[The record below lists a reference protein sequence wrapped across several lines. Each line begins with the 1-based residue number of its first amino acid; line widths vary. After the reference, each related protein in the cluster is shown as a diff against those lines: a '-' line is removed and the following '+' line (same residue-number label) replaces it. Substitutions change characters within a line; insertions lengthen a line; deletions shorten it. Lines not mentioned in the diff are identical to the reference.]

1 MDPLTYTL
9 TENKLRN
16 NTAAPGQR
24 GTADIMVYSLLAA
37 VFLFRLVYAN
47 FLGLVPDEA
56 YYWDWSRNLSF
67 GYFDHPPMIAWLI
80 FLSRNVFGET
90 FLGVRA
96 AVIACAF
103 LASVFSYLVAKKY
116 VVKTSSILL
125 WAVLSNSVILFCIG
139 SILATPDIP
148 LVLFWS
154 LSLLLGY
161 KAVFESS
168 SGSWVL
174 LGLAAGLGFLSKY
187 TFALFPLS
195 LVFFLVFSREQRFW
209 FGRWQP
215 YVAGCAAFLVFLPN
229 LAWNQRHH
237 WQTLLFQ
244 TSHGV
249 GMHPS
254 LHFNT
259 FGDFIAGQLGVLSL
273 FPFVLLVWAIVLF
286 LKKRP
291 MQDRVFYLVSFC
303 LVPFGFFLMASLQ
316 KKVEANWAACAYV
329 SGLILVSL
337 FWENLDPDKNRLI
350 RRFALASAAIS
361 VIAGAVILWHVQHS
375 FLPLPPQNDPATQV
389 RGWKNLA
396 KDIDAI
402 RARIDPRR
410 AMPVC
415 ANRYQEASLFGFYLP
430 DHPETFALNT
440 GSRDN
445 QYSLWPNRRPAA
457 ASSVM
462 FLHSP
467 DDPYI
472 DTIFKRNFCL
482 FALRDKAALHQGKNQ
497 ESTWGVFTGLLR

>member
-1 MDPLTYTL
+1 MNPLTSDL

-16 NTAAPGQR
+16 DTDAPGQR
-24 GTADIMVYSLLAA
+24 GGTDILIYSLLAA
-37 VFLFRLVYAN
+37 VFLFRLIYAH

-56 YYWDWSRNLSF
+56 YYWDWSRGLSW

-80 FLSRNVFGET
+80 FLSRNVFGDT
-90 FLGVRA
+90 TLGVRA
-96 AVIACAF
+96 ATIACAF

-116 VVKTSSILL
+116 TAKTSSFLL
-125 WAVLSNSVILFCIG
+125 WATLSNSVILFCVG

-161 KAVFESS
+161 KALFESS
-168 SGSWVL
+168 STSWMF

-195 LVFFLVFSREQRFW
+195 FVFFLAVSREHRFW

-215 YVAGCAAFLVFLPN
+215 YAAACIAFLVFLPN
-229 LAWNQRHH
+229 LVWNRHHH
-237 WQTLLFQ
+237 WQTFAFQ
-244 TSHGV
+244 ASHGL
-249 GMHPS
+249 GTHAS
-254 LHFNT
+254 LHFDT
-259 FGDFIAGQLGVLSL
+259 LGDFIASQLGVLSL
-273 FPFVLLVWAIVLF
+273 FPFVLLVWASVFFIKSKPLQS
-286 LKKRP
+286 RI
-291 MQDRVFYLVSFC
+291 FYLISFC
-303 LVPFGFFLMASLQ
+303 LVPFGVFLITSLH

-329 SGLILVSL
+329 SGLVLVSL
-337 FWENLDPDKNRLI
+337 FWENLDPQKNRSI
-350 RRFALASAAIS
+350 RRFAVASAAIS
-361 VIAGAVILWHVQHS
+361 VIAGGVILWHIQQP

-389 RGWKNLA
+389 RGWNGLA
-396 KDIDAI
+396 KDIDVI
-402 RARIDPRR
+402 RTRIDSRR

-445 QYSLWPNRRPAA
+445 QYSLWPGLRPAA
-457 ASSVM
+457 SSSVM

-472 DTIFKRNFCL
+472 DTILKRNFYL
-482 FALRDKAALHQGKNQ
+482 FAPRDKATLRQGKNR